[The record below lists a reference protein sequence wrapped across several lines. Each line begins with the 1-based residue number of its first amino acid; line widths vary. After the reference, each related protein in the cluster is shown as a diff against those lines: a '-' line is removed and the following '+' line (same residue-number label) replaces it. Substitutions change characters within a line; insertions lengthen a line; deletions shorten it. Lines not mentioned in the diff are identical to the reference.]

1 MEVQML
7 RAKLP
12 GVVYAAATVALLVPA
27 IASAQ
32 PANKRTLFTFT
43 GPVDM
48 PGVALPA
55 GQYEFRLADP
65 DTNRSVVQVRS
76 RDGKKSYG
84 LFLTH
89 SAERTN
95 PARDGEVRFMEAGAG
110 VPPALRTW
118 WYPGE
123 TVGYE
128 FVYPKQQ
135 ARRLAQRT
143 RQYVLTT
150 KNDTTAVA
158 ERDTSEDNLVRISPN
173 GSESPVNEGQ
183 QAEGSP
189 AGRAQTGQRAD
200 DDAAAAQAPR
210 SATPAPVGTVA
221 RARTQLPQTA
231 SDTPLVAMIGMLLL
245 MAAAIMHLRRSY
257 SV

>member
-55 GQYEFRLADP
+55 GEYEFRLADP

-89 SAERTN
+89 NAQRVN
-95 PARDGEVRFMEAGAG
+95 PARDAEVRFMEAGAAA
-110 VPPALRTW
+110 PPAVRTW

-123 TVGYE
+123 SIGYE

-135 ARRLAQRT
+135 ARRLAERT
-143 RQYVLTT
+143 RQNILTT
-150 KNDTTAVA
+150 RNETTTTPARETTND
-158 ERDTSEDNLVRISPN
+158 DLVRISPA
-173 GSESPVNEGQ
+173 GSETPVNES
-183 QAEGSP
+183 QAENTP
-189 AGRAQTGQRAD
+189 TGRAQSGQHGD
-200 DDAAAAQAPR
+200 DDAAATTPSPR
-210 SATPAPVGTVA
+210 STLAPAATVA

-245 MAAAIMHLRRSY
+245 AAAAIMHLRRSY